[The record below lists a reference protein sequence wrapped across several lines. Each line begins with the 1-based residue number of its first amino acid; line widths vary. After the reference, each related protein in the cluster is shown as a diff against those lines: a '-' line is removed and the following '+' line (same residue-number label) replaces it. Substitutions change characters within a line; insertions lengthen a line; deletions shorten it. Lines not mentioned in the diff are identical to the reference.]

1 MKRALPCIA
10 SVLRSSLAFLMI
22 GLISNI
28 AWAQSC
34 PVGTAPAITSA
45 KGVTFTAGVQG
56 SFSISTTGTPSPTI
70 TETGNLPA
78 GINFRRGR
86 FSGTP
91 GANTAGKY
99 PLTLTASNGIS
110 PAATMAFVLTVAAAP
125 VVAPPPTPPPS
136 NPPPPPIT
144 TPSTGGSG
152 AKWIPGQITSW
163 QWQLSGPPSASS
175 LLNVEMY
182 DVDGFDASA
191 ALVSAMH
198 AQATHAVCYLSLGT
212 WENWRSDAGSFP
224 ASVLG
229 GGNGWPGEKWL
240 DIRQISVLAPIMT
253 ARFQMCVSKGFD
265 AVEPDNIDGYS
276 NNTGFPLTAAD
287 QIAYNQWIAQ
297 TVHSLGMSVALKNDV
312 DQVSQLQPSFD
323 FVIDE
328 QCFQYSECNT
338 LMPFINAGKAVFE
351 VEYSGNTSSICSQA
365 NALNFNTLIKDMNL
379 TATRTACR

>member
-1 MKRALPCIA
+1 MKRALPCFQSA
-10 SVLRSSLAFLMI
+10 LRSSTAFLMI
-22 GLISNI
+22 ALISNI

-34 PVGTAPAITSA
+34 PVGTAPKITSA
-45 KGVTFTAGVQG
+45 KAVTFTVGVQG
-56 SFSISTTGTPSPTI
+56 SFSITTSGTPSPTI

-78 GINFRRGR
+78 GVTFRRGR

-91 GANTAGKY
+91 QTGTAAKY
-99 PLTLTASNGIS
+99 AVTLTASNGIL
-110 PAATMAFVLTVAAAP
+110 PAASMPFVLTVVGAP
-125 VVAPPPTPPPS
+125 VSTPPTPPPPPT
-136 NPPPPPIT
+136 NPPPPPI
-144 TPSTGGSG
+144 STGGSG
-152 AKWIPGQITSW
+152 DGAKWIPPQITSW

-175 LLNVEMY
+175 LLSVNMY
-182 DVDGFDASA
+182 DVDGFDSSAS
-191 ALVSAMH
+191 LVSAMH
-198 AQATHAVCYLSLGT
+198 AQGTQAVCYLSLGT

-229 GGNGWPGEKWL
+229 SGNGWPGEKWL
-240 DIRQISVLAPIMT
+240 DIRQISTLAPIMT
-253 ARFQMCVSKGFD
+253 ARFQMCLSKGFD

-276 NNTGFPLTAAD
+276 NSTGFPLTAAD

-328 QCFQYSECNT
+328 QCFQYNECNS
-338 LMPFINAGKAVFE
+338 LLPFVNAGKAVFE
-351 VEYSGNTSSICSQA
+351 VEYQGSASTICPKA
-365 NALNFNTLIKDMNL
+365 NALNFNTLIKDLNL